1 MSNSNL
7 VSKRKKQSSDI
18 FNAKHFKAFSHLS
31 KHERQCA
38 MNFISPVTL
47 ATACSLIIKKSH
59 LNKII
64 DFMDEDDQNLILYL
78 TDFIKITRPRTDI
91 IINIQQVIM
100 NVFNSSKSVS
110 PTMLVLSE
118 IIKDT
123 CCETLDKEI
132 LNNDMFE
139 DY

>member
-1 MSNSNL
+1 
-7 VSKRKKQSSDI
+7 
-18 FNAKHFKAFSHLS
+18 
-31 KHERQCA
+31 
-38 MNFISPVTL
+38 
-47 ATACSLIIKKSH
+47 
-59 LNKII
+59 
-64 DFMDEDDQNLILYL
+64 MDEDDQNLILYL

-110 PTMLVLSE
+110 PTMLVLSD